1 MLSPPVKGIGEAVR
15 TYAESLPF
23 APLALLLLRQLNP
36 SMYDAV
42 LHRIIIRLIRT
53 GFDESSHSFTLF

>member
-1 MLSPPVKGIGEAVR
+1 MR